1 MKGFQTEQASGATKE
16 QKTDEVSVGDSKGC
30 KMDVVSA
37 YSGKRKQQRAFAAIP
52 PPAQEEF
59 SPADMAMDE
68 LRRKFC
74 KHSLVQRAEA
84 RSGDMEAQWD
94 GLRRLWDSS
103 EHPAG
108 RCGLG
113 GAGLGA
119 TISTRWNTSDIKFVK
134 EEASDGNSLNC
145 LD

>member
-16 QKTDEVSVGDSKGC
+16 HKTDEVSVGDSKGC
-30 KMDVVSA
+30 KMDDVSA
-37 YSGKRKQQRAFAAIP
+37 YRGKRTQQRAFAAIP
-52 PPAQEEF
+52 PPAQEEL
-59 SPADMAMDE
+59 SPVDMVMDG
-68 LRRKFC
+68 LRRKFM

-84 RSGDMEAQWD
+84 RSGDMEAQWV

-103 EHPAG
+103 ERPAG
-108 RCGLG
+108 QRGLD

-119 TISTRWNTSDIKFVK
+119 TYSTRWSTSDIKFVK
-134 EEASDGNSLNC
+134 EEASDSNFLHF

>member
-1 MKGFQTEQASGATKE
+1 MKGFQTEQASGAIQE
-16 QKTDEVSVGDSKGC
+16 QKTDEVSVRHSKGC
-30 KMDVVSA
+30 KMDDVSA

-52 PPAQEEF
+52 PPAQEEL

-68 LRRKFC
+68 LRRKFF

-103 EHPAG
+103 ERPAG
-108 RCGLG
+108 QRGLD

-119 TISTRWNTSDIKFVK
+119 TNSTRWITSDIKFVK
-134 EEASDGNSLNC
+134 EEASDSKFLNF